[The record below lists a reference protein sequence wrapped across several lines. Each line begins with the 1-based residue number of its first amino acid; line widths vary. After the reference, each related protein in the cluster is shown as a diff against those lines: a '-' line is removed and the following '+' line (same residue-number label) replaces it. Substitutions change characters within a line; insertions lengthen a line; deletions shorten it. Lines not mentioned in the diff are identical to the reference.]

1 METHRQWCD
10 QRFCPDFG
18 KIGAGN
24 IKIYSHVEGRYY
36 GMGLFVNR
44 SAFGLPVSSGH
55 LHL

>member
-36 GMGLFVNR
+36 GIGLFVNR